1 MKKTLIPITIIAI
14 FIGCAGSKMLVPT
27 QADADRAKDKFPNI
41 TVADLSEGKIL
52 YEEKCTTCHGLYK
65 PNSQSTEAWNR
76 IVPEMTRKANKNT
89 TKIEPKQEKLILQYL
104 VTMGEVPK

>member
-1 MKKTLIPITIIAI
+1 MKKVIFPLIIASI
-14 FIGCAGSKMLVPT
+14 MIGCAASKIAIPT
-27 QADADRAKDKFPNI
+27 QADADRAKSKFPDI

-65 PNSQSTEAWNR
+65 PTSHSAEAWHS

-89 TKIEPKQEKLILQYL
+89 TKIDSRQEKLILQYL
-104 VTMGEVPK
+104 VAMGDVPK